1 MRNRLGTFS
10 LRWPKPPCNDRNHE
24 RREVAS
30 LFPVRGD
37 PEWIRQYADYYTRI
51 DPWAAGGYRLD
62 LKSCDVA
69 AGERLCPGGDLER
82 TESATISCGRAGA
95 FTFVAASFSENRW
108 VHPCSPVCVPAGT
121 ASAEEQTRILQLLMP
136 HMQRAL
142 QLHAQPQCQPDPQPE
157 RRTGCDP
164 ERSHGGS
171 LRRHQSR
178 QWPESAAAAVFVSD
192 PESQPEPAATILR
205 RLFNLTGAEARLAA
219 APMEGKSLEATAVEF
234 RVSRDTVRAQLRSD
248 SARQEPAVRGS

>member
-1 MRNRLGTFS
+1 VLS
-10 LRWPKPPCNDRNHE
+10 CLR
-24 RREVAS
+24 S
-30 LFPVRGD
+30 RGNG
-37 PEWIRQYADYYTRI
+37 P
-51 DPWAAGGYRLD
+51 
-62 LKSCDVA
+62 
-69 AGERLCPGGDLER
+69 
-82 TESATISCGRAGA
+82 
-95 FTFVAASFSENRW
+95 F
-108 VHPCSPVCVPAGT
+108 
-121 ASAEEQTRILQLLMP
+121 AEEQTRILQLLMP